1 MYQKSKRAYM
11 CRRPKITYGYNAVI
25 RKVNRNGEIKW
36 ERRGI
41 YISKSL
47 IGEYIALKQKEEF
60 LWEIWFSCYPS
71 GILNVATGE
80 IMSQVNR

>member
-11 CRRPKITYGYNAVI
+11 RRIPKITYVYNAVT

-47 IGEYIALKQKEEF
+47 IGEYMALKQKAEH
-60 LWEIWFSCYPS
+60 LWEIWFSCYPL
-71 GILNVATGE
+71 GILNISTGKVLP
-80 IMSQVNR
+80 MCPD